1 MRRFYCLISV
11 AALIAVMAGA
21 LPAGATA
28 PASPPNCPSA
38 STLSPANNT
47 AVPIPTGP
55 GIVTSTIDV
64 SGAGPYLLDVNALTD
79 ISHTFSADLDVTLT
93 SPAGTVVTLTTD
105 NGAGNDDV
113 FKGTTWDDS
122 ANPAGQVPYT
132 TNDGLV
138 TDQTYANLTTATPL
152 VPEEAMGA
160 FIGENP
166 NGIWTLTVSDDLA
179 GDGGT
184 LNSWGLDLETLPAA
198 PDATPLSASSA
209 ISVPIPTGPGIVTST
224 IDVSGAGPY
233 LLDVNALTDI
243 SHTFSADLDVTLT
256 SPAGTV
262 VTLTTDNGAG
272 NDDVFKGTTWDDS
285 ANPAGQVPYT
295 TNDGLVTDQTYAN
308 LTTATPLVP
317 EEAMGAFI
325 GENPNGIWTLTVSDD
340 LAGDGGTLN
349 SWGLDLKTGSCPVPV
364 PTLSIADAKAK
375 EGDSHATKVKI
386 PVTLSAASA
395 SEVGVDF
402 ATVKGSAHPGSDFKK
417 AAGRLS
423 FAPGATKGFIKVKV
437 LGDTKHEKTEK
448 FSVRLS
454 SPSNAT
460 IADGSGLLKIKKS
473 D

>member
-1 MRRFYCLISV
+1 MRRFYCLISIT
-11 AALIAVMAGA
+11 ALTVVIAGA
-21 LPAGATA
+21 LPAGAAA
-28 PASPPNCPSA
+28 PASPPNCQSPST
-38 STLSPANNT
+38 SSPANNT

-55 GIVTSTIDV
+55 SVVTSTIDV

-105 NGAGNDDV
+105 NGSGSDDV
-113 FKGTTWDDS
+113 FRGTTWDDS

-132 TNDGLV
+132 TNDGLA

-166 NGIWTLTVSDDLA
+166 NGT
-179 GDGGT
+179 
-184 LNSWGLDLETLPAA
+184 
-198 PDATPLSASSA
+198 
-209 ISVPIPTGPGIVTST
+209 
-224 IDVSGAGPY
+224 
-233 LLDVNALTDI
+233 
-243 SHTFSADLDVTLT
+243 
-256 SPAGTV
+256 
-262 VTLTTDNGAG
+262 
-272 NDDVFKGTTWDDS
+272 
-285 ANPAGQVPYT
+285 
-295 TNDGLVTDQTYAN
+295 
-308 LTTATPLVP
+308 
-317 EEAMGAFI
+317 
-325 GENPNGIWTLTVSDD
+325 WTLTVSDD

-349 SWGLDLKTGSCPVPV
+349 SWGLDLKTGSCPAPV

-386 PVTLSAASA
+386 PVTLSAAST
-395 SEVGVDF
+395 SEVDVDF

-423 FAPGATKGFIKVKV
+423 FAPGATKSFIKVKV

-448 FSVRLS
+448 FSVALS
-454 SPSNAT
+454 NASNAT
-460 IADGSGLLKIKKS
+460 IADGSGLVKIKKS